1 MLDNK
6 VIVVTGGGRGIGLGI
21 TNTLLKYNAKVIVV
35 QRNEIPAELQ
45 GKVDYVSADF
55 SDTNS
60 PKKVAEYISEN
71 YDHIDGIVNN
81 AGIMWE
87 KHLEDM
93 SEDEYNQMM
102 QINTTIPIFL
112 TKALLPLLKK
122 SSAGSV
128 VNIGSIE
135 GIQSN
140 PEHVAYGT
148 SKGAVHSATINM
160 ADDLGKYNI
169 RVNAIAPGWITSDLA
184 ENYINQQPDPK
195 KALESLIKLHPVGR
209 VGQPEDIGGVV
220 AFLMNEDLSAF
231 VTAQTI
237 VVDGGR
243 TSKIPLF

>member
-1 MLDNK
+1 MLENK
-6 VIVVTGGGRGIGLGI
+6 VILVTGGGRGIGLGI
-21 TNTLLKYNAKVIVV
+21 TNTLLKYNAKVIVA
-35 QRNEIPAELQ
+35 QRNNVPAELE
-45 GKVDYVSADF
+45 GKVDFVKADF

-60 PKKVAEYISEN
+60 PATVAEYISAN

-93 SEDEYNQMM
+93 TQQDYDQMM
-102 QINTTIPIFL
+102 QINTSTPIFL

-122 SSAGSV
+122 SKAGSV

-140 PEHVAYGT
+140 PEHIAYGT

-160 ADDLGKYNI
+160 ADDLGKFNI
-169 RVNAIAPGWITSDLA
+169 RVNSIAPGWITSDLA
-184 ENYINQQPDPK
+184 ENYINSQQDPEA
-195 KALESLIKLHPVGR
+195 ALQALIKLHPVGR

-231 VTAQTI
+231 VTAQII